1 MHLPPV
7 VGGGS
12 IMTTGIYLTCIYLVN
27 VHYNIVRVCVCV
39 LVVPS
44 IEKNPQLCY
53 TETVSWRHI
62 LPDGFNYRRIQQNK
76 PNYECV
82 DVCPVGSNCPTGE
95 VTGPAPLSSS
105 RTRHLCWS
113 EKHCQK
119 GKLAASLAILLSVHN
134 IFKAPM
140 HASRPHI

>member
-1 MHLPPV
+1 
-7 VGGGS
+7 
-12 IMTTGIYLTCIYLVN
+12 
-27 VHYNIVRVCVCV
+27 VHACVCVCV
-39 LVVPS
+39 CVCLWRRS

-82 DVCPVGSNCPTGE
+82 DVCPVRSNCPTGE
-95 VTGPAPLSSS
+95 VTGSAPQTSSH
-105 RTRHLCWS
+105 TRPLCWN

-119 GKLAASLAILLSVHN
+119 GKLAARLAILLSVCQC
-134 IFKAPM
+134 IQGY
-140 HASRPHI
+140 HACQSTAYFSLCKSVDVRFPLFYN